1 MSTTTTTPTADE
13 RVKSASLA
21 IRVLRRPEFGA
32 FLGAIAIFLL
42 FTSVDTTGN
51 FAKVAGMTG
60 WTDIAAPIG
69 IVAVS
74 VALLM
79 IAGEFDL
86 SSGVMVGTT
95 GLLIGMMVTELNF
108 GIWPAIFVALA
119 FAAAIG
125 FINGL
130 VVVKTKLPS
139 FIVTLATFFIL
150 KGANM
155 AFTMIVTGSVRV
167 TGTDK
172 AEGYDSA
179 AMIFASN
186 IGPDGISTAPVSST
200 ASFQI
205 TVLWWIAI
213 TLIATWVLTRTR
225 FGNWTFAA
233 GGDANAARNAG
244 VPVDRTK
251 IILFMYTSLSAA
263 LVGIMF
269 VLRLRG
275 MQAGQGVGQEFFY
288 IIAAAVGG
296 TLLTGGA
303 GSAIGASIGAAI
315 MGMAYIGIPYALWN
329 SDWTS
334 TFLGI
339 ILFTAVMIN
348 TYIGRRAR
356 GGRK

>member
-1 MSTTTTTPTADE
+1 MTQSSKVDE
-13 RVKSASLA
+13 RVKNASF
-21 IRVLRRPEFGA
+21 ITKMLRRPEFGA
-32 FLGAIAIFLL
+32 FLGAAAIFIL
-42 FTSVDTTGN
+42 FASVDTTGN
-51 FAKVAGMTG
+51 FAQLSGMSG

-69 IVAVS
+69 IVGIS

-86 SSGVMVGTT
+86 STGVLVGTT
-95 GLLIGMMVTELNF
+95 GLLVGMLVTEFGL
-108 GIWPAIFVALA
+108 GIWPAIIIALV
-119 FAAAIG
+119 FAGIVG
-125 FINGL
+125 FINGY

-150 KGANM
+150 KGANFALTKM
-155 AFTMIVTGSVRV
+155 VTGSVRV

-172 AEGYDSA
+172 ADGFEA
-179 AMIFASN
+179 AEAIFASKF
-186 IGPDGISTAPVSST
+186 GGAVQ
-200 ASFQI
+200 FQI
-205 TVLWWIAI
+205 SLIWWVII
-213 TLIATWVLTRTR
+213 TIVATFVLTRTR
-225 FGNWTFAA
+225 FGNWIFAA

-251 IILFMYTSLSAA
+251 ITLFVVTALSAA

-269 VLRLRG
+269 VLRLKG
-275 MQAGQGVGQEFFY
+275 MQAGQGVGQEFYY

-303 GSAIGASIGAAI
+303 GSAIGASLGALI
-315 MGMAYIGIPYALWN
+315 MGMAYIGIPYALWD

-339 ILFTAVMIN
+339 ILFSAVMIN
-348 TYIGRRAR
+348 LYIGRKAK
-356 GGRK
+356 GGKK

>member
-1 MSTTTTTPTADE
+1 MSVDAVKKSDE
-13 RVKSASLA
+13 RVAETSTITK
-21 IRVLRRPEFGA
+21 VLRRPEFGA
-32 FLGAIAIFLL
+32 LLGAVAIFIM
-42 FTSVDTTGN
+42 FTAVDTTGN
-51 FAKVAGMTG
+51 FAKIGGIVS

-69 IVAVS
+69 IVAIA

-95 GLLIGMMVTELNF
+95 GLIIGMLVTELNM
-108 GIWPAIFVALA
+108 GIWPAIIVSLV
-119 FAAAIG
+119 FAALVG
-125 FINGL
+125 FMNGYI
-130 VVVKTKLPS
+130 VVKTKLPS
-139 FIVTLATFFIL
+139 FIVTLATFFVL

-172 AEGYDSA
+172 AVGYDQA
-179 AMIFASN
+179 ATIFASQV
-186 IGPDGISTAPVSST
+186 GPEGITTGYAGGPN
-200 ASFQI
+200 SFQI
-205 TVLWWIAI
+205 TVIWWLVI
-213 TLIATWVLTRTR
+213 TALATWVLTRTK
-225 FGNWTFAA
+225 FGNWIFAA
-233 GGDANAARNAG
+233 GGDQNAARNAG
-244 VPVDRTK
+244 VPVARTK
-251 IILFMYTSLSAA
+251 ILLFMYTSLSAA

-339 ILFTAVMIN
+339 ILFSAVMIN
-348 TYIGRRAR
+348 TYIGRRAA